1 MSQKKVSII
10 VRTALVSLYYFQGL
24 QGCMEKV
31 SLYRGSTYAVYKT
44 VMFGITTQQPHSVYD
59 CMKHLNE
66 TEPYYVNAV
75 VCRALLQHSVH
86 HY

>member
-1 MSQKKVSII
+1 MSLI
-10 VRTALVSLYYFQGL
+10 VKTELVSLYYFQGL

-31 SLYRGSTYAVYKT
+31 FLYRGSTYAVYKT
-44 VMFGITTQQPHSVYD
+44 VMFGITHIQYND
-59 CMKHLNE
+59 CMNE
-66 TEPYYVNAV
+66 TTEPYYVNAV